1 MGFVSRSRAR
11 RADIPVCQFT
21 IACLWVVLVLSSL
34 PLQAAEPRDGRIE
47 FSDGSTLA
55 GKLSLTP
62 GSELKLHI
70 GQQLRTLTLD
80 AVQELRSEPE
90 TQEMERA
97 WRFLEA
103 GKTAKEFTGQP
114 YPVLYLKT
122 TVVLAGGE
130 TLTGHL
136 YTTVLYVEGEERTQ
150 KVILLAKQ
158 RGQEGEAFAAV
169 RYPKRINFGATA
181 TPGEANVRLRLNLPG
196 GAAPTQVAA
205 LTRGPLVRLEGRR
218 AGAAGEFTLPSSLGK
233 EIFLAART
241 GSRIVV
247 GWPQAADE
255 SLLAQVRAALP
266 DAEDFFDQ
274 RRVLGAYRDPADG
287 AIYSLLLAARQGK
300 TTLDSARSQPWRLE
314 IYRWKADDDR
324 KKLMLAG
331 QGYLF
336 RGIGAQDDPLPTV
349 ALSDKLWQI
358 RRAGAVWSVGDE

>member
-1 MGFVSRSRAR
+1 MLLA
-11 RADIPVCQFT
+11 
-21 IACLWVVLVLSSL
+21 LSIRTAGVAS
-34 PLQAAEPRDGRIE
+34 AEPREGKIE

-55 GKLSLTP
+55 GKISLTP

-70 GQQLRTLTLD
+70 GQQLRTLALD
-80 AVQELRSEPE
+80 AVQQIRSEPE
-90 TQEMERA
+90 KEEMERA

-130 TLTGHL
+130 TITGHL

-158 RGQEGEAFAAV
+158 RGKEGETSAAV
-169 RYPKRINFGATA
+169 LYPKRIAFGATA
-181 TPGEANVRLRLNLPG
+181 AAAEATVRLRLKLPG
-196 GAAPTQVAA
+196 GTAPTQVAA
-205 LTRGPLVRLEGRR
+205 LTRGPLVRLEAKRS
-218 AGAAGEFTLPSSLGK
+218 GATGEFTLPSPLGK

-241 GSRIVV
+241 GPKIVV
-247 GWPQAADE
+247 GWPQPADE

-266 DAEDFFDQ
+266 NAEDFFDQ
-274 RRVLGAYRDPADG
+274 RQVLGVFRDPADG

-300 TTLDSARSQPWRLE
+300 TTLDATRSQPWRLE
-314 IYRWKADDDR
+314 VYRWKADDDG

-331 QGYLF
+331 QGYFF
-336 RGIGAQDDPLPTV
+336 RGIGAHDDPLPTV
-349 ALSDKLWQI
+349 MLSEKLWQI
-358 RRAGAVWSVGDE
+358 RRTGAVWSAGAE